1 MQIAIDN
8 QNRRMLA
15 VTGEFAICPCC
26 HSSVK
31 AYCGETNIFHW
42 RHVNRA
48 DCDTWYE
55 PESEWHINWKNEFP
69 INWREI
75 VINKDSII
83 HRADILTSNGFVLEL
98 QNSSISA
105 ETIREREVFY
115 NRMVWLINC
124 TRYKNNI
131 KTNSLLKVKLNEH
144 RDENAYI
151 FHYDPE
157 DAVDIRDEKR
167 QLLVLNEELDDY
179 KDKRDRTLSKRDLFE
194 RTLKHSTEET
204 MNYLRWF
211 SHSYTHFSAFKFE
224 EKETYRNTL
233 SEIEAVNKQIVKVE
247 NILRSIEELPKCEI
261 NGYGNYVYID
271 KGGVMD
277 SNFVNYILVDTRT
290 INELFPTVF
299 KARSELDFSL
309 RVNLEY
315 NLVGFNPQSDIH
327 VFQVQLVNYKADK
340 ERLEALKMTLI
351 NKCEISLKDF
361 TQPLLEITN
370 QEIKEIDHSIG
381 EIELESSKLQEE
393 ISDKIERQLEFRQ
406 NQIDKSIVT
415 YNYEREKIIEK
426 YTGIYTL
433 NWKYR
438 HRSWDNSTSKKF
450 LDMENYILEVL
461 DFKHAKK
468 LSKAEFVELI
478 KNLGKETVN
487 LT

>member
-1 MQIAIDN
+1 MQLALDS
-8 QNRRMLA
+8 QNRRVLA
-15 VTGEFAICPCC
+15 AIGQEAICPCC

-31 AYCGETNIFHW
+31 AFCGETNIFHW

-48 DCDTWYE
+48 DCDIWYE
-55 PESEWHINWKNEFP
+55 PESQWHINWKNEFP
-69 INWREI
+69 LNWREI

-83 HRADILTSNGFVLEL
+83 HRADVLTSNGVVLEL

-131 KTNSLLKVKLNEH
+131 KTNSLLEIKLNEH
-144 RDENAYI
+144 REENEHI
-151 FHYDPE
+151 FNYNPE

-167 QLLVLNEELDDY
+167 QLRVLNENLDDY
-179 KDKRDRTLSKRDLFE
+179 KDQRNRTLSKKELFE
-194 RTLKHSTEET
+194 STLKHLTEET
-204 MNYLRWF
+204 LNYLKWF
-211 SHSYTHFSAFKFE
+211 SHSYIHFSAFKFE
-224 EKETYRNTL
+224 EKETYRKTL
-233 SEIEAVNKQIVKVE
+233 SEIENVNKQIVKIE
-247 NILRSIEELPKCEI
+247 NILKSIEELPKCEI

-271 KGGVMD
+271 KRGVKD
-277 SNFVNYILVDTRT
+277 SNFDDYILVDTRT

-309 RVNLEY
+309 RVSLEY
-315 NLVGFNPQSDIH
+315 NLVGLDPQRDIQT
-327 VFQVQLVNYKADK
+327 FKGQLENCRTDK

-351 NKCEISLKDF
+351 NKCEISLKNF
-361 TQPLLEITN
+361 TQPLLQVTN
-370 QEIKEIDHSIG
+370 QEINEINHSIG
-381 EIELESSKLQEE
+381 EIELEKSKLQEE
-393 ISDKIERQLEFRQ
+393 ISEKIERQLEFGQ

-426 YTGIYTL
+426 YTGMFTL
-433 NWKYR
+433 TWKYR

-450 LDMENYILEVL
+450 LDMGNYILEVL

-468 LSKAEFVELI
+468 ISKAEFVELVN
-478 KNLGKETVN
+478 NLRPPAVY
-487 LT
+487 